1 MSLAFDEWGID
12 YLVLSSH
19 KIYGPKGVGAL
30 VVKNKDSLNPIIH
43 GGGQQNNL
51 RSGTL
56 NVPGIAG
63 FGEACRLRTE
73 EMAVDEFRIRSL
85 RDKLVDHIKNSTFQ
99 VVLLGPDDR
108 LAGIVPIAFPGIPN
122 KAVISRIR
130 DKVAIST
137 GAACS
142 SGVEAPSHV
151 LTEMGLPK
159 DVIEGFIR
167 ISIGKFNTEEEINQA
182 EKLSKRQS
190 IK

>member
-1 MSLAFDEWGID
+1 M
-12 YLVLSSH
+12 
-19 KIYGPKGVGAL
+19 
-30 VVKNKDSLNPIIH
+30 
-43 GGGQQNNL
+43 
-51 RSGTL
+51 
-56 NVPGIAG
+56 
-63 FGEACRLRTE
+63 
-73 EMAVDEFRIRSL
+73 
-85 RDKLVDHIKNSTFQ
+85 
-99 VVLLGPDDR
+99 GPDDQF
-108 LAGIVPIAFPGIPN
+108 AGIVPIAFPGIPN

-182 EKLSKRQS
+182 AKI
-190 IK
+190 IKEAVDKVKAAL